1 VGVQVERVK
10 SICKQHGGHE
20 FRIGTDPEET
30 KALWRARKEALWSAC
45 AAYPEKEAMITDVC
59 VPLSNLP
66 RIIGQP
72 PAERHAHCSVFPCDD
87 IDSLCLDLPGVWC
100 VGETKDELEKSTL
113 AAPMVAHAGDG
124 NFHTFLMV
132 DPKDADEART
142 VELVGSS
149 SGQGMVIG

>member
-1 VGVQVERVK
+1 MGPSEPQVLDQVSGNSITPCLIQAHSSRKSTVPHCLLSVGVQVERVK

-72 PAERHAHCSVFPCDD
+72 PASRQRAGPAHSVLIVSVSPVC
-87 IDSLCLDLPGVWC
+87 GV
-100 VGETKDELEKSTL
+100 
-113 AAPMVAHAGDG
+113 
-124 NFHTFLMV
+124 
-132 DPKDADEART
+132 
-142 VELVGSS
+142 
-149 SGQGMVIG
+149 